1 MMGLEMGKKELQI
14 LHELETN
21 ARQGM
26 AGIAKKVRAGKERVS
41 YAISR
46 LEEKGIIRG
55 YYTLIDHCAL
65 GRRCYRIYIK
75 QKELNPQITGKFI
88 LFAKRNPHVWAF
100 GRTSGEFNFTMGL
113 WTRDVFEF
121 GEIVDDVLGKFGED
135 IGEFATQAMTEY
147 SEYTREYLT
156 NEPKRAFRTLRKR
169 EVAKFDA
176 VDIEVLGILSKDARI
191 PTTKI
196 AGKLGLTERV
206 VRYRIRRMEKE
217 GIIIAYRCNVGY
229 GELGREYYKVDL
241 YLNNREK
248 MEEIRRHVCS
258 LAETTYSEKTVYYA
272 DIEFDVEVGRH
283 EDLIGIVQG
292 VNAKFPGAIREFS
305 YYTMLEFYK

>member
-1 MMGLEMGKKELQI
+1 MDLKMGKKELQI

-21 ARQGM
+21 ARQSI
-26 AGIAKKVRAGKERVS
+26 AGIAKKVGMGKERVS

-65 GRRCYRIYIK
+65 GMRCYRIYIK

-88 LFAKRNPHVWAF
+88 RFAKRDPHVWAF

-113 WTRDVFEF
+113 WAQDIFEF
-121 GEIVDDVLGKFGED
+121 GKIVDYILGRFGED
-135 IGEFATQAMTEY
+135 IGGFATQAMTEY

-156 NEPKRAFRTLRKR
+156 NKPKRAFRTLRKR
-169 EVAKFDA
+169 KVAKFDA
-176 VDIEVLGILSKDARI
+176 VDIEVLGILSNDARI

-196 AGKLGLTERV
+196 AEKLGLTERV
-206 VRYRIRRMEKE
+206 VRYRLRRMEKE

-229 GELGREYYKVDL
+229 GQLGREYYKVDL
-241 YLNNREK
+241 YLNNRGK

-258 LAETTYSEKTVYYA
+258 LPETTYSEKTVYYA
-272 DIEFDVEVGRH
+272 DIEFDIEVRRH
-283 EDLIGIVQG
+283 EELIRIVQDA
-292 VNAKFPGAIREFS
+292 NAKFPGAIREFR